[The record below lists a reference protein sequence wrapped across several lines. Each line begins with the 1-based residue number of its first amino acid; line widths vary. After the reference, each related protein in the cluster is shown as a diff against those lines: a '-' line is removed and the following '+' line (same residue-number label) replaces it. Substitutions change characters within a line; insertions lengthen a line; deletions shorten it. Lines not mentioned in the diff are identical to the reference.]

1 MIYIIKV
8 VIFGYLI
15 LELILGGNI
24 PYEQLLIVMLAIIVQ
39 LVKER
44 YYDSVWLTIVT
55 LMLTCIGVTMDFH
68 FAVLFALVF
77 YDFMLRKGWIG
88 PAATAL
94 ACAFYFIAG
103 SPQNY
108 WIVVL
113 IVLSAL
119 LAYEIRKGREE
130 ASRFTLT
137 LDNERRLRYE
147 LEQAKAQLLH
157 ASKEIAGITEVKERN
172 RIAREI
178 HDSVGHNLAG
188 IFIQLQAAHKIHN
201 KDESKAMGIVKT
213 SIDGLGDTIELLRET
228 VHNIKPRESLGADYF
243 YGIIENF
250 QFCPVDL
257 QLSGDFNSVPSA
269 HLELLSAT
277 IKEALTNAA
286 RYSQA
291 TKVDVKI
298 DVNKNYTRL
307 YIKDNGVGSVTIKE
321 GLGLSGMQERA
332 RNLGGS
338 FNIHPRDGFMIVC
351 VIPRQEGSE
360 IFEGTYRG

>member
-1 MIYIIKV
+1 MNYIVKTI
-8 VIFGYLI
+8 IFGFLI
-15 LELILGGNI
+15 IELILGGDI
-24 PYEQLLIVMLAIIVQ
+24 PYEQLLIVMIAIVLQ

-44 YYDSVWLTIVT
+44 YFDSIWLTIAM
-55 LMLTCIGVTMDFH
+55 LLLTCAGVAMDFH
-68 FAVLFALVF
+68 FSIWFAIVF
-77 YDFMLRKGWIG
+77 YDFMLKKGWTG
-88 PAATAL
+88 PL
-94 ACAFYFIAG
+94 AVLVCVVFFLTHVPQFYWLVVFI
-103 SPQNY
+103 S
-108 WIVVL
+108 
-113 IVLSAL
+113 LSGM
-119 LAYEIRKGREE
+119 LAYQIRRKREE

-178 HDSVGHNLAG
+178 HDSVGHNLTG
-188 IFIQLQAAHKIHN
+188 IFIQLQAAQKIHD
-201 KDESKAMGIVKT
+201 KDENRAMSIVKT
-213 SIDGLGDTIELLRET
+213 SINGLANTIELLRDT

-243 YGIIENF
+243 QGIIENY

-277 IKEALTNAA
+277 IKEALTNTA

-291 TKVDVKI
+291 TKVEIKI
-298 DVNKNYTRL
+298 DVNMNYTRL
-307 YIKDNGVGSVTIKE
+307 SVKDNGIGSANIKE
-321 GLGLSGMQERA
+321 GLGLSGMKERT

-338 FNIHPRDGFMIVC
+338 FSFRSLDGFMIVC
-351 VIPRQEGSE
+351 VIPRQKGGEM
-360 IFEGTYRG
+360 FEGTYRG